1 MKSLI
6 CLSLILLPLF
16 SVVEGQGIGSPMLKE
31 VDEEVVL
38 LAMFAVSEHNRQSK
52 ANLVYRNV
60 VQETMQVVHG
70 LLYRLIISAKNG
82 SRGAVK
88 NYEAV
93 VWEKPLGQGQ
103 HSKILVSFKECKNV
117 AFVNRLQMYV
127 CKPMS

>member
-16 SVVEGQGIGSPMLKE
+16 SVVEGQGIGTPTLMQ
-31 VDEEVVL
+31 VDEEVVV

-82 SRGAVK
+82 SHAAK

-93 VWEKPLGQGQ
+93 VWEKPRGQGH
-103 HSKILVSFKECKNV
+103 HSNILVSFKECRSV

-127 CKPMS
+127 CTPLS